1 LHGFGGRLLFHPMV
15 HPLPAIVAAAGL
27 SSRMGTSKPLLDA
40 GGHTFLARILTS
52 LRGGGAD
59 PLIVV
64 VRDVE
69 GRVGREARTGGAL
82 VIRNPD
88 PTSGPISSL
97 QAGIR
102 AVPSDSPAVLFCPVD
117 HPLFLPETVLAL
129 LSAFAR
135 EAAPIVAPT
144 YEGRRGHPVVFHR
157 DLFPELLEDGLPN
170 GARSV
175 IQRYLSRRIEIPVN
189 DPGILIDVD
198 TPTDYRHHFSRLDGH
213 V

>member
-1 LHGFGGRLLFHPMV
+1 MV

-27 SSRMGTSKPLLDA
+27 SSRMGASKPLLDA
-40 GGHTFLARILTS
+40 GGRTFLARTLAS

-64 VRDVE
+64 VRDME
-69 GRVGREARTGGAL
+69 GSVGREARAGGGT
-82 VIRNPD
+82 VICNPD

-102 AVPSDSPAVLFCPVD
+102 AAPAEAPAVLFCPVD
-117 HPLFLPETVLAL
+117 HPLFLPDTVLAL
-129 LSAFAR
+129 LTAFAR

-175 IQRYLSRRIEIPVN
+175 IQRYLPHRIEIPVN

-198 TPTDYRHHFSRLDGH
+198 TPTDYRHHFSGFDGH

>member
-1 LHGFGGRLLFHPMV
+1 MA

-40 GGHTFLARILTS
+40 GGRTFLARTLTS

-64 VRDVE
+64 VRNME
-69 GRVGREARTGGAL
+69 GAVGREARAGGAL
-82 VIRNPD
+82 VIQNPD
-88 PTSGPISSL
+88 PTSGPVSSL

-102 AVPSDSPAVLFCPVD
+102 AVPADASAVLFCPVD
-117 HPLFLPETVLAL
+117 HPLFLPGTVQAL
-129 LSAFAR
+129 LTAFAR
-135 EAAPIVAPT
+135 EAAPIIAPT
-144 YEGRRGHPVVFHR
+144 YEGRRGHPVIFHR

-175 IQRYLSRRIEIPVN
+175 IQRYLTHRIEIPVD

-213 V
+213 A